1 MLIIQAALS
10 HLISTGI
17 LSRQKY
23 SPYRA
28 AEIFPTYLLPTLNPD
43 GVLRVVWPRV
53 GPISVTTGHVRKPG
67 ALYGH
72 YKNHGV

>member
-1 MLIIQAALS
+1 MLIRQAALS

-23 SPYRA
+23 SPTRA

-43 GVLRVVWPRV
+43 GVLRVVYAPW
-53 GPISVTTGHVRKPG
+53 GPDIG
-67 ALYGH
+67 
-72 YKNHGV
+72 NNW

>member
-10 HLISTGI
+10 YLISTGI

-23 SPYRA
+23 SPNRV

-43 GVLRVVWPRV
+43 GVLRVVQAPS
-53 GPISVTTGHVRKPG
+53 GPHIGNNR
-67 ALYGH
+67 
-72 YKNHGV
+72 